1 MKYKTPE
8 VTVIIPVFKAHRTL
22 ERAINSIRNQTYSN
36 EKIEIIVSVDDGLL
50 YDEFKKLD
58 RNIKLLKPSGK
69 IMTGAGQARNR
80 GIKVAKG
87 KLVGFL
93 DADDTWSQNYLKEL
107 VPIALRYGVAFSKT
121 EIFNNNGEHV
131 CLLDPGFNIQ
141 IKHFGLIPGSFH
153 PLVIRKFAGPFPEGP
168 TQDVIHAIRLLK
180 KIHYR
185 YKQPLNAKY
194 ELWLNK
200 SSKTAEK
207 KFSKLADNSYKK
219 WRYYYLKKT
228 NIKMYYSDLEIIKAL
243 QLKINWNNRYISSRS
258 KESFYEFIS
267 KKIKFS

>member
-1 MKYKTPE
+1 MTFKTPE
-8 VTVIIPVFKAHRTL
+8 VSVIIPAFKAYKTL
-22 ERAINSIRNQTYSN
+22 ERAINSIRNQIFPY
-36 EKIEIIVSVDDGLL
+36 EKIEIIISVDDGLL

-58 RNIKLLKPSGK
+58 GNIKLLKASGK

-107 VPIALRYGVAFSKT
+107 VPIALRYGVAFAKT
-121 EIFNNNGEHV
+121 EIFNNKGEHV

-180 KIHYR
+180 KIQYR
-185 YKQPLNAKY
+185 YKPSLNAKY

-200 SSKTAEK
+200 GSKTAEK
-207 KFSKLADNSYKK
+207 KFSKSVDNSYRK
-219 WRYYYLKKT
+219 WRYYYLTKS
-228 NIKMYYSDLEIIKAL
+228 NIKMSYLDLEIIKTL

>member
-36 EKIEIIVSVDDGLL
+36 EKIEIIVSVDDGLS
-50 YDEFKKLD
+50 YDEFRKAD
-58 RNIKLLKPSGK
+58 RNIRLLKPPGK

-87 KLVGFL
+87 RLVGFL

-107 VPIALRYGVAFSKT
+107 VPIALRYGVAFAKT
-121 EIFNNNGEHV
+121 EIFNIKGEHV

-141 IKHFGLIPGSFH
+141 IKHFGIIPGSFH
-153 PLVIRKFAGPFPEGP
+153 PLVNRRLAGPFPEGP

-180 KIHYR
+180 KIQYR
-185 YKQPLNAKY
+185 YKPSLNAKY

-200 SSKTAEK
+200 GSKTAEK
-207 KFSKLADNSYKK
+207 KFSKSVDNSYRK
-219 WRYYYLKKT
+219 WRYYYLTKS
-228 NIKMYYSDLEIIKAL
+228 NIKMSYLDLEIIKTL
-243 QLKINWNNRYISSRS
+243 QLKINWNNRYISSGS

>member
-22 ERAINSIRNQTYSN
+22 ARALNSIRNQSYSYQ
-36 EKIEIIVSVDDGLL
+36 KIEIIISVDDGLL

-80 GIKVAKG
+80 GIKIAKG

-121 EIFNNNGEHV
+121 EIF
-131 CLLDPGFNIQ
+131 
-141 IKHFGLIPGSFH
+141 
-153 PLVIRKFAGPFPEGP
+153 
-168 TQDVIHAIRLLK
+168 
-180 KIHYR
+180 
-185 YKQPLNAKY
+185 
-194 ELWLNK
+194 
-200 SSKTAEK
+200 
-207 KFSKLADNSYKK
+207 
-219 WRYYYLKKT
+219 
-228 NIKMYYSDLEIIKAL
+228 MYD
-243 QLKINWNNRYISSRS
+243 
-258 KESFYEFIS
+258 
-267 KKIKFS
+267 

>member
-1 MKYKTPE
+1 MKFKTPE
-8 VTVIIPVFKAHRTL
+8 VSVIIPVFKAHRTL
-22 ERAINSIRNQTYSN
+22 GRALNSIKKQIFAY
-36 EKIEIIVSVDDGLL
+36 EKIEIIISVDDGLS
-50 YDEFKKLD
+50 YDKFKKLD
-58 RNIKLLKPSGK
+58 RNIRLLKPSGK

-80 GIKVAKG
+80 GIKAAKG
-87 KLVGFL
+87 RLVGFL

-107 VPIALRYGVAFSKT
+107 VPIASRYGVAFAKT
-121 EIFNNNGEHV
+121 QIFNNKGEHV

-141 IKHFGLIPGSFH
+141 IKHFGKIPGSFH
-153 PLVIRKFAGPFPEGP
+153 PLVNRKLAGPFPEGP
-168 TQDVIHAIRLLK
+168 TQDVIHAITLLK
-180 KIHYR
+180 KIQYR
-185 YKQPLNAKY
+185 YKPSLNAKY

-207 KFSKLADNSYKK
+207 KFSKLVDNSYRK
-219 WRYYYLKKT
+219 WRYYYLTKT
-228 NIKMYYSDLEIIKAL
+228 NIKMCYSDLEIIKAL

>member
-1 MKYKTPE
+1 MTFKTPE
-8 VTVIIPVFKAHRTL
+8 VSVIIPAFKAYKTL
-22 ERAINSIRNQTYSN
+22 ERAINSIRNQIFPY
-36 EKIEIIVSVDDGLL
+36 EKIEIIISVDDGLL

-58 RNIKLLKPSGK
+58 RNIKLLRPSGK

-107 VPIALRYGVAFSKT
+107 VPIALRYGVAFAKT
-121 EIFNNNGEHV
+121 EIFNNKGEHV
-131 CLLDPGFNIQ
+131 CLLDPGSNIQ

-153 PLVIRKFAGPFPEGP
+153 PLVNRKFAGPFPEGP

-219 WRYYYLKKT
+219 WRYYYLTKT
-228 NIKMYYSDLEIIKAL
+228 NIKTDLEIIKAL